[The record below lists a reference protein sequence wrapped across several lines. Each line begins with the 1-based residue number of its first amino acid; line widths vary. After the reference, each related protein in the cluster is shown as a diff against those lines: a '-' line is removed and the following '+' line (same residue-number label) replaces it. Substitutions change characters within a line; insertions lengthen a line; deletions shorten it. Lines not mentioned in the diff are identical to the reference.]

1 MRVGYYPGCSL
12 VGSSRDFGESVAAVA
27 GALEVELAEVPGWNC
42 CGASSAHALDHL
54 LALALPASVLASAAR
69 AGLGEVLAPCAS
81 CYYRLVSAQRELAG
95 SEQLRRRVER
105 VIDMPVGAP
114 VKVLNVLEWLERCV
128 DLITP
133 KVKQPFARTVAC
145 YYGCLLVRPAKVIE
159 FDRSED
165 PVSMDQL
172 VARVGGKTV
181 EWGFKTECC
190 GAALSIPRTPTVGQL
205 GARIVRNAA
214 GSGAEAI
221 VVACPMCHSN
231 LDMRRGAI
239 EEALGT
245 SVDLPVLFITQ
256 VVGLALGIS
265 ERALGLQ
272 RHFVEVRWPG
282 RTPTATASAS
292 GGAAPVR

>member
-114 VKVLNVLEWLERCV
+114 V
-128 DLITP
+128 